1 MKGGTPLEDKNI
13 LNIGTRV
20 QTIYYMNKE
29 DLGIT
34 YATHHKK
41 LKLSEASEILKQRD
55 LQHDKILKVEYEFL
69 HLELD
74 LKTFENNLINKGE

>member
-1 MKGGTPLEDKNI
+1 MKGGTILEDKNI

-29 DLGIT
+29 ELGIT
-34 YATHHKK
+34 YATHYKK

-55 LQHDKILKVEYEFL
+55 LEHDKILKVEYEFL

>member
-1 MKGGTPLEDKNI
+1 MKGGTLLEDKNI

-34 YATHHKK
+34 YATHQKK

-55 LQHDKILKVEYEFL
+55 LEHDKILKVEYEFL

-74 LKTFENNLINKGE
+74 LNTFENNLINKGE